1 MFTGKNLA
9 IFLLSVLCAF
19 LLGLY
24 LSNSRDNSFPFAH
37 AEGAANGLVVT
48 TGHIDAGKERLYIVD
63 TEKKVICAYD
73 NFNGK
78 FRLCGIHSFK
88 YDLEFNSSSG
98 DKEIEGNKSGADYE
112 YMKKK
117 FERGK

>member
-24 LSNSRDNSFPFAH
+24 IADRSSSSLPFVH
-37 AEGAANGLVVT
+37 AEGAANGIVVT
-48 TGHIDAGKERLYIVD
+48 TGQVDSDPARLYVVD

-78 FRLCGIHSFK
+78 FRLCGIHNFR
-88 YDLEFNSSSG
+88 YDSEFNSSAG
-98 DKEIEGNKSGADYE
+98 DKEIEGNKSGADYN
-112 YMKKK
+112 YMKRK
-117 FERGK
+117 FESGK